1 MGETVEIDLKELF
14 RALLKK
20 AWVIAL
26 CAVLL
31 AGMVLVYT
39 VGFVT
44 PLYQASVTVYV
55 NNRASN
61 ASGAISSSD
70 LSVALRLVN
79 TYVNIIKSD
88 GVLEKVIAEADLDVT
103 IREIR
108 EMLTAEVVDETEM
121 FNITVTNPDP
131 ELAAQIANAV
141 ATVAPTEI
149 SSIIEGSSPKIIGY
163 AKVPTQKA
171 SPNYIKNAIVG
182 ALVGILLSAG
192 TIVIQTLLD
201 VRVKTE
207 EDLARISEMPVL
219 GLIPDLA
226 VEVKNPGR
234 EYRLPNKQK

>member
-1 MGETVEIDLKELF
+1 MGETIEIDLKELF

-31 AGMVLVYT
+31 AGMVLIYT

-44 PLYQASVTVYV
+44 PLYEASVTVYV
-55 NNRASN
+55 NNRSSN
-61 ASGAISSSD
+61 ASGTISSSD

-88 GVLEKVIAEADLDVT
+88 GVLEKVINEANLDVT
-103 IREIR
+103 VKEIR
-108 EMLTAEVVDETEM
+108 GMLTAEVVDETEM

-131 ELAAQIANAV
+131 ALAAQIANAV
-141 ATVAPTEI
+141 AAVAPAEI

-163 AKVPTQKA
+163 AKVPTQQA
-171 SPNYIKNAIVG
+171 SPSYVKNAIVG

-207 EDLARISEMPVL
+207 EDLGKISEIPVL

-226 VEVKNPGR
+226 TAVKTGS
-234 EYRLPNKQK
+234 EYRLPDKQK